1 MKKSTLREYIKSQI
15 RKTLN
20 EDVQSQ
26 WGTMTYDERL
36 DILLSAIKDPD
47 EADHWANT
55 EEFTNLPPQVQSI
68 FDHPEDE
75 YDLSA
80 SQDDIGVD
88 VGDEDTRPED
98 ISQLEGTCG
107 YKYDAVTGRKRKNT
121 PGGLE
126 ETVNETVNFEGEEYD
141 IISKDGDW
149 VYLRSIHD
157 TQIGRKEIK
166 VKEKDIKYLDEVSAL
181 ESYVKEAIKEY
192 MKGTPWSHG
201 IAVGHRINKYNDPE
215 LIRKRYDK
223 AAEGGFKGRPKGR
236 LSNPRGYSL
245 NEEDAEKLLN
255 WAGLKDVQEKEIT
268 DKRAIYTT
276 TSLPEYVKNQL
287 QTSGPEWKN
296 YYKSYNVLNAGG
308 GLTQIVFHKF
318 TPDSEPV
325 NEFKDCNCG
334 CDDYEETFLRE
345 YIQKYIAPKIT

>member
-1 MKKSTLREYIKSQI
+1 MKKHTLREYIKSQI
-15 RKTLN
+15 HKTLN
-20 EDVQSQ
+20 EDVRSQ

-36 DILLSAIKDPD
+36 DTLLPAIKDPD

-68 FDHPEDE
+68 FDHPEDDKDIVKYKGE
-75 YDLSA
+75 DHEIMKRDGDKIYIRRKDPAAILGKLDA
-80 SQDDIGVD
+80 FWVKQDDL
-88 VGDEDTRPED
+88 E
-98 ISQLEGTCG
+98 EGTCG

-126 ETVNETVNFEGEEYD
+126 EE
-141 IISKDGDW
+141 
-149 VYLRSIHD
+149 
-157 TQIGRKEIK
+157 
-166 VKEKDIKYLDEVSAL
+166 LDEISAL

-245 NEEDAEKLLN
+245 NE
-255 WAGLKDVQEKEIT
+255 
-268 DKRAIYTT
+268 
-276 TSLPEYVKNQL
+276 S
-287 QTSGPEWKN
+287 
-296 YYKSYNVLNAGG
+296 
-308 GLTQIVFHKF
+308 
-318 TPDSEPV
+318 
-325 NEFKDCNCG
+325 KDCNCG
-334 CDDYEETFLRE
+334 CDDYEKTFLRE

>member
-126 ETVNETVNFEGEEYD
+126 EEL
-141 IISKDGDW
+141 DG
-149 VYLRSIHD
+149 R
-157 TQIGRKEIK
+157 
-166 VKEKDIKYLDEVSAL
+166 SAL

-223 AAEGGFKGRPKGR
+223 AAEDGFKGRPKGR

-245 NEEDAEKLLN
+245 NE
-255 WAGLKDVQEKEIT
+255 
-268 DKRAIYTT
+268 
-276 TSLPEYVKNQL
+276 S
-287 QTSGPEWKN
+287 
-296 YYKSYNVLNAGG
+296 
-308 GLTQIVFHKF
+308 
-318 TPDSEPV
+318 
-325 NEFKDCNCG
+325 KDCNCG
-334 CDDYEETFLRE
+334 CDDYEKTFLRE